1 MDIVNS
7 YMSNK
12 FKKLD
17 KTDKFLAKHK
27 MSASEP
33 EEIEDVNRLMAIKEA
48 KITPNTHFPKTSGQT
63 HFTSELHQTF
73 PSLEKTLMLGN
84 VEGRRRKGQQRMR
97 WLFGITNWMDMSLS
111 KLWKTVKDREIWR
124 AAVHRAAESDTAEV
138 TEQPHMQWRSKSQQ
152 NFSEEL
158 DKHPSSSWRRYKNS
172 PQINNNGAGNN
183 SRNETAQ
190 TFLRQF
196 GEETGILNTVKL
208 AIHLTACTVINFREI
223 RILNI
228 KNL

>member
-97 WLFGITNWMDMSLS
+97 WLDGITEAMVRSLS
-111 KLWKTVKDREIWR
+111 KFQEIVKDTEAWR
-124 AAVHRAAESDTAEV
+124 AAVHRVTESDT
-138 TEQPHMQWRSKSQQ
+138 TEQ
-152 NFSEEL
+152 L
-158 DKHPSSSWRRYKNS
+158 
-172 PQINNNGAGNN
+172 NNNVLE
-183 SRNETAQ
+183 S
-190 TFLRQF
+190 
-196 GEETGILNTVKL
+196 
-208 AIHLTACTVINFREI
+208 HLV
-223 RILNI
+223 
-228 KNL
+228 